1 MRAILPPERES
12 ELKEE
17 FFAGATHG
25 FFVEVGAYDP
35 EVLSQTFHLEQR
47 GWSGVLVEPQ
57 PDCAARLKAQRK
69 ARVYAVACSSPAN
82 AGTTMRLHVADIF
95 SSFAP
100 ELTTATT
107 RSESAIDVPVMTLDA
122 ILADAGAP
130 VPIDFLSIDI
140 EGHEIPAL
148 DGFDLARWRPRLLLI
163 EDLAMDLTLH
173 RYLGR
178 RGYRWVRRTGL
189 NNWYVPADSAMR
201 ASLEGWLQF
210 FRKYYL
216 GRPFRHLREASRR
229 VRLKLREGRTAKG
242 RDG

>member
-17 FFAGATHG
+17 FFGHATQG

-35 EVLSQTFHLEQR
+35 EILSQTFHLEQR
-47 GWSGVLVEPQ
+47 GWTGVLVEPQ

-69 ARVYAVACSSPAN
+69 AQVFAVACSSPAN
-82 AGTTMRLHVADIF
+82 AGTTMTLHVADIF

-107 RSESAIDVPVMTLDA
+107 RAEGAIDVPVTTLDA
-122 ILADAGAP
+122 ILTEAGAP
-130 VPIDFLSIDI
+130 APIDFLSIDI

-163 EDLAMDLTLH
+163 EDLAMDTVLH
-173 RYLGR
+173 RYLTR
-178 RGYRWVRRTGL
+178 RGYRWVRRTGI
-189 NNWYVPADSAMR
+189 NSWYVPADSAMHVD
-201 ASLEGWLQF
+201 LEGRLQF

-229 VRLKLREGRTAKG
+229 IRQRLREGRD
-242 RDG
+242 R